1 MAKESWEKKARL
13 ERCERT
19 EKGQNK
25 KQPGWISKVWY
36 SHTMEYYS
44 AIKNEVLIHTA
55 SWMNSENI
63 MLYERSQTQ
72 KSNIV

>member
-25 KQPGWISKVWY
+25 TQPGWISKVWY

-44 AIKNEVLIHTA
+44 AV
-55 SWMNSENI
+55 
-63 MLYERSQTQ
+63 
-72 KSNIV
+72 KSNEPSVHEGTRRP